1 MKKDKKILIGL
12 GHPAHFHL
20 FKNLIHSLPEKDVLV
35 VISNKDILKVL
46 LEENNI
52 KYELLAEYGN
62 KQNPFSKMI
71 KLVRTTSKLFRI
83 TIKHKPDLLI
93 GCLSQIAWVGFLTRK
108 KTLFFAEDDYAYT
121 SIQCR
126 ITYPFVTNVL
136 TAEEVNVG
144 PFGKKQIK
152 YPAYHK
158 LAYLHP
164 EVFQKNPSVL
174 DKYLIKTPYFIVR
187 IVSLSAHHDTN
198 IQGVT
203 EPMLDAIIEEL
214 SKHGRVIL
222 SNEKKLSDRYQKFQ
236 LPIEVS
242 DMHQLMSQSKGIVSD
257 SQSMT
262 VEACMLG
269 IPNIRIN
276 SFKGKISVLNNLE
289 TNYQLSKSFSTSEF
303 NIQNLDFILNAD
315 ITEFDENR
323 KRLMKDKIY
332 PIPFYLKQIEKL

>member
-1 MKKDKKILIGL
+1 MKKSKKILIGM

-20 FKNLIHSLPEKDVLV
+20 FKNLIFSLPEKDVLI
-35 VISNKDILKVL
+35 VISNKDILKKL
-46 LEENNI
+46 LEENKI
-52 KYELLAEYGN
+52 KYQLLAEYGH
-62 KQNPFSKMI
+62 KQSTFSKWI
-71 KLVRTTSKLFRI
+71 KLVRTTWKLLQI
-83 TIKHKPDLLI
+83 TKKSKPDVLI

-108 KTLFFAEDDYAYT
+108 KTLFFAEDDFAYT

-144 PFGKKQIK
+144 PFSKKQLK

-164 EVFQKNPSVL
+164 EVFQKETSIL
-174 DKYLIKTPYFIVR
+174 EKYQISIPYFIVR
-187 IVSLSAHHDTN
+187 IVSLSAHHDSN
-198 IQGVT
+198 IEGVS
-203 EPMLDAIIEEL
+203 ESILDQIIEKL
-214 SKHGRVIL
+214 SLHGRVIL
-222 SNEKKLSDRYQKFQ
+222 SSEKKLDNRYQPFL

-242 DMHQLMSQSKGIVSD
+242 DMHQLMSQAKGIVSD
-257 SQSMT
+257 SQSMS

-289 TNYQLSKSFSTSEF
+289 TRYNLTKSVTSSEF
-303 NIQNLDFILNAD
+303 KIQDLDYVLYAD
-315 ITEFDENR
+315 MSEFEKNR
-323 KRLMKDKIY
+323 ERLLRDKIN
-332 PIPFYLKQIEKL
+332 PTPFYLKQIETI